1 MSFNWLD
8 ITLMAIL
15 IITFNLGIVK
25 GLIRQIIGIVAV
37 IIGLIL
43 AVFNYPYVSQ
53 FYMRLIS
60 NQTVSNLLG
69 FFTVFIAV
77 LCLGWLIAYL
87 LSKLAKGP
95 LKFLNHVLG
104 GVLGFLK
111 GILISGVVVFALLI
125 FPVDKTALKES
136 QLSPYCLKITKAIYY
151 LIPESLKQDFKEAY
165 NDILGRGERDG
176 KKI

>member
-15 IITFNLGIVK
+15 IITFILGIVK
-25 GLIRQIIGIVAV
+25 GLIRQIIGIAAV

-60 NQTVSNLLG
+60 HQTVSNLLG

-77 LCLGWLIAYL
+77 
-87 LSKLAKGP
+87 
-95 LKFLNHVLG
+95 F
-104 GVLGFLK
+104 
-111 GILISGVVVFALLI
+111 
-125 FPVDKTALKES
+125 
-136 QLSPYCLKITKAIYY
+136 
-151 LIPESLKQDFKEAY
+151 
-165 NDILGRGERDG
+165 
-176 KKI
+176 